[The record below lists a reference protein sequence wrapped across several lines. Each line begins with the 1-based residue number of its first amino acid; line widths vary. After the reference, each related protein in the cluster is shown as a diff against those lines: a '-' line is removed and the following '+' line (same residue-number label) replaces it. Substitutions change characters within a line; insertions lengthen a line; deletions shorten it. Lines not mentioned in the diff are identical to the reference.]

1 MSEPEGFYNPLQN
14 GNSRRSRSKN
24 YSKAKPG
31 SLPWEEETMTY
42 SRDNG
47 SLFLKLQRENLE
59 LRKKL
64 KEFNTTLNNIIEKHS
79 QKKSKKPSTEV
90 KPSDTLETVT
100 KQLQY
105 YE

>member
-1 MSEPEGFYNPLQN
+1 MSESDSYQN
-14 GNSRRSRSKN
+14 SVLTANGKRSKSKN
-24 YSKAKPG
+24 FSKAKPG
-31 SLPWEEETMTY
+31 SLPWEEESMTF

-47 SLFLKLQRENLE
+47 SVFIKLQRENLE

-79 QKKSKKPSTEV
+79 QKKPKKTPLEASPAE
-90 KPSDTLETVT
+90 TLETVR
-100 KQLQY
+100 KKLKY